1 MSFFI
6 NDAWAQQA
14 PQEPSL
20 WLNLLPLVALFVVFY
35 FILIRPQTQRA
46 KKHRDMLGALSRGDE
61 VMTTGGLAGRIT
73 EIGECMGFTE
83 RGGEVHFS
91 VATLYGGRH
100 QDRQGQ
106 IHYQAASDELL
117 AQLPAKEWRGEP

>member
-6 NDAWAQQA
+6 DDAWAQQA

-61 VMTTGGLAGRIT
+61 VMTSGGLAGRIT
-73 EIGECMGFTE
+73 EIGESFVDLEIADKVVVKVQKPALGAVLPK
-83 RGGEVHFS
+83 G
-91 VATLYGGRH
+91 TLKKK
-100 QDRQGQ
+100 
-106 IHYQAASDELL
+106 S
-117 AQLPAKEWRGEP
+117 

>member
-6 NDAWAQQA
+6 ADAWAQQA

-46 KKHRDMLGALSRGDE
+46 KKHRDMLASLTRGDE
-61 VMTTGGLAGRIT
+61 VVTTGGLAGRIV
-73 EIGECMGFTE
+73 EIGDSFVELE
-83 RGGEVHFS
+83 IADKV
-91 VATLYGGRH
+91 VAKVQKQALGVILPKGTL
-100 QDRQGQ
+100 
-106 IHYQAASDELL
+106 
-117 AQLPAKEWRGEP
+117 KKKT

>member
-61 VMTTGGLAGRIT
+61 VMTTGGLAGRII
-73 EIGECMGFTE
+73 EIGESFVDLEIADKVVVKVQKQALGAVLPK
-83 RGGEVHFS
+83 G
-91 VATLYGGRH
+91 TLKKK
-100 QDRQGQ
+100 
-106 IHYQAASDELL
+106 S
-117 AQLPAKEWRGEP
+117 